1 MVREPF
7 CRGVLLRVAG
17 LIAVAVMLLQVLPSM
32 ATAICCVC
40 EGSVASNCAS
50 GPLSCGDC
58 RSVCASVGATMR
70 ACCEAPN
77 CSQGVADECPMAGTL
92 CQQTEIGPGFCD
104 GTCTAASTS
113 APAPAL
119 TPGALLIA
127 LVLLGGFGAFDL
139 RRRMRN
145 GRLR

>member
-1 MVREPF
+1 MVGGPF
-7 CRGVLLRVAG
+7 WRGVLLHVAG
-17 LIAVAVMLLQVLPSM
+17 LMAVTLMLLPALPPM

-50 GPLSCGDC
+50 GPPSCADC
-58 RSVCASVGATMR
+58 QSVCETVGATMR
-70 ACCEAPN
+70 VCCEAPN
-77 CSQGVADECPMAGTL
+77 CSQGVADDCPMAATL

-104 GTCTAASTS
+104 GTCMASAT

-119 TPGALLIA
+119 TPRVLLIA

-139 RRRMRN
+139 RRRVRN